1 MQESILSDSAQNA
14 IRVNGKGGNPFTV
27 QFFCR
32 YALFRSPD
40 GLEECQGIL
49 AFLRFYWQ

>member
-1 MQESILSDSAQNA
+1 MQEHILSDSVQNA

-27 QFFCR
+27 RFFCR

-49 AFLRFYWQ
+49 LAPRFC